1 MLLTVGTVAL
11 PLAAEMIA
19 TMTSLALVVV
29 KPVPITSVLVAELPV

>member
-19 TMTSLALVVV
+19 TTSLALVVV
-29 KPVPITSVLVAELPV
+29 KPVPIASVLVAELPV